1 MWVNIDDLMAEL
13 ERLERKTKE
22 EFDGEENSNFKTL
35 LYGMLVGYSEVEI
48 MLCKLATEVY
58 RKQGLEQIKSLR
70 EEGNEE

>member
-35 LYGMLVGYSEVEI
+35 LYGMLVGYSEVEM
-48 MLCKLATEVY
+48 MLCKLASPMNIPETQSRLSTVTTW
-58 RKQGLEQIKSLR
+58 
-70 EEGNEE
+70 